1 MPESLQSGMEFI
13 DIVSSLDA
21 DHVGTIEIQRPPN
34 NFFTTALIGAL
45 ADACDA
51 LAARGC
57 RAVVLCAAGR
67 HFCAGADFASKAE
80 PAVPHLYDMAVR
92 LFAQPLPMVAAVQ
105 GSAVGGGLGLAM
117 AADFRVASTESRFTA
132 NFSRLGFHH
141 GFGLSV
147 TLPRVVGQQAAHELL
162 LTGRRI
168 DGAEAL
174 RMGLCDRLVSSEE
187 IRPTSYALAREI
199 AGAAPLAVR
208 SIRATMRRPLLDE
221 LQAALDHEKVEQERL
236 RKTSDFRE
244 GIKASRERRE
254 PNFTGNEPVL
264 GGRA

>member
-1 MPESLQSGMEFI
+1 MPESVQSRMEFI
-13 DIVSSLDA
+13 DVVASLDG

-34 NFFTTALIGAL
+34 NFFDTALIGTL
-45 ADACDA
+45 ADACEA
-51 LAARGC
+51 LATRGC

-67 HFCAGADFASKAE
+67 HFCAGANFASKAE
-80 PAVPHLYDMAVR
+80 PVGPHLYDMAVR

-117 AADFRVASTESRFTA
+117 AADFRVASSESRFTA

-162 LTGRRI
+162 FTGRRI
-168 DGAEAL
+168 DGAEAH
-174 RMGLCDRLVSSEE
+174 RIGLCDRLVSSDE
-187 IRPTSYALAREI
+187 IRSTADALAREI

-208 SIRATMRRPLLDE
+208 SIRATMRRTLLDE
-221 LQAALDHEKVEQERL
+221 LQAALDHEKAEQDRL
-236 RKTSDFRE
+236 RTTTDFRE
-244 GIKASRERRE
+244 GIKASSERRE
-254 PNFTGNEPVL
+254 PNFE
-264 GGRA
+264 GR